1 MDKELDKELDTAI
14 KNIIESSEKWTDG
27 EKS

>member
-1 MDKELDKELDTAI
+1 MNKELDKELDTAI
-14 KNIIESSEKWTDG
+14 NNIIESSKKWTDG